1 MDKHIMT
8 SEQKFT
14 EETVLWVK
22 KHSPKHL
29 TFAITRPES
38 YRFAAGQF
46 ARLGFRVGEGYIWRA
61 YSVTSAEYDDVLAFF
76 VILIENGDISAHFA
90 KIQEGDTI
98 LLDKTAQGFFMPQR
112 FPDGRD
118 LIMLSTGSGIAPF
131 LSMLHQ
137 PEIWQRFD
145 TLALAHCVSHR
156 SDLIF
161 NDEIAQFAE
170 HPLVGEYFARLRFVP
185 MTTRENDAETL
196 HFRLPESLRNGS
208 LAQAFGLDFDKAHS
222 RFMICGNP
230 EMVQDTFKTLLDMG
244 FAMHRNKLA
253 GQIILENGF

>member
-1 MDKHIMT
+1 MIN
-8 SEQKFT
+8 EQKFT
-14 EETVLWVK
+14 EEKIVWVK
-22 KHSPKHL
+22 QHSPKHL
-29 TFAITRPES
+29 TFAITRPEN

-46 ARLGFRVGEGYIWRA
+46 SRLGFREGEGYIWRA
-61 YSVTSAEYDDVLAFF
+61 YSITSAEYAEELEFF
-76 VILIENGDISAHFA
+76 VILIEDGAMSRYFA
-90 KIQEGDTI
+90 QIQAGSTV

-131 LSMLHQ
+131 LSMLQQ

-145 TLALAHCVSHR
+145 TLALVHSVSYR

-161 NDEIAQFAE
+161 NDFIAKLSE
-170 HPLVGEYFARLRFVP
+170 HPLVGEYIEKLRFVP
-185 MTTRENDAETL
+185 ITTRENDAETL
-196 HFRLPESLRNGS
+196 HFRLPESLKNGS
-208 LAQAFGLDFDKAHS
+208 LAQALGLEFSREHS

-230 EMVQDTFKTLLDMG
+230 EMVQDTFKTLLEQG

>member
-1 MDKHIMT
+1 MIN
-8 SEQKFT
+8 EQKFT
-14 EETVLWVK
+14 EEKIVWVK
-22 KHSPKHL
+22 QHSPKHL
-29 TFAITRPES
+29 TFAITRPEN

-46 ARLGFRVGEGYIWRA
+46 SRLGFREGEGYIWRA
-61 YSVTSAEYDDVLAFF
+61 YSVTSAEYAEELEFF
-76 VILIENGDISAHFA
+76 VILIEDGAMSRYFA
-90 KIQEGDTI
+90 QIQAGSTV

-131 LSMLHQ
+131 LSMLQQ

-145 TLALAHCVSHR
+145 TLALVHSVSYR

-161 NDEIAQFAE
+161 NDFIAKLSE
-170 HPLVGEYFARLRFVP
+170 HPLVGEYVEKLRFVP
-185 MTTRENDAETL
+185 ITTRENDAETL
-196 HFRLPESLRNGS
+196 HFRLPESLKNGS
-208 LAQAFGLDFDKAHS
+208 LAQALGLTFSREHS

-230 EMVQDTFKTLLDMG
+230 EMVQDTFKTLLEQG

>member
-1 MDKHIMT
+1 MIN
-8 SEQKFT
+8 EQKFT
-14 EETVLWVK
+14 EEKIVWVK
-22 KHSPKHL
+22 QHSPKHL
-29 TFAITRPES
+29 TFAITRPEN

-46 ARLGFRVGEGYIWRA
+46 SRLGFREGEGYIWRA
-61 YSVTSAEYDDVLAFF
+61 YSVTSAEYAEELEFF
-76 VILIENGDISAHFA
+76 VILIEDGAMSRYFA
-90 KIQEGDTI
+90 QIQAGSTV

-112 FPDGRD
+112 FPDGGD

-131 LSMLHQ
+131 LSMLQQ

-145 TLALAHCVSHR
+145 TLALVHSVSYQ

-161 NDEIAQFAE
+161 NNFIAKLSE
-170 HPLVGEYFARLRFVP
+170 HPLVGEYVEKLRFVP
-185 MTTRENDAETL
+185 ITTRENDAETL
-196 HFRLPESLRNGS
+196 HFRLPESLKNGS
-208 LAQAFGLDFDKAHS
+208 LAQALGLEFSREHS

-230 EMVQDTFKTLLDMG
+230 EMVQDTFKTLLEQG

>member
-1 MDKHIMT
+1 MIN
-8 SEQKFT
+8 EQKFT
-14 EETVLWVK
+14 EEKIVWVK
-22 KHSPKHL
+22 QHSPKHL
-29 TFAITRPES
+29 TFAITRPEN

-46 ARLGFRVGEGYIWRA
+46 SRLGFREGEGYIWRA
-61 YSVTSAEYDDVLAFF
+61 YSITSAEYAEELEFF
-76 VILIENGDISAHFA
+76 VILIEDGAMSRYFA
-90 KIQEGDTI
+90 QIQAGSTV

-131 LSMLHQ
+131 LSMLQQ

-145 TLALAHCVSHR
+145 TLALVHSVSYR

-161 NDEIAQFAE
+161 NDFIAKLSE
-170 HPLVGEYFARLRFVP
+170 HPLVGEYVEKLRFVP
-185 MTTRENDAETL
+185 ITTRENDAETL
-196 HFRLPESLRNGS
+196 HFRLPESLKNGS
-208 LAQAFGLDFDKAHS
+208 LAQALGLEFSREHS

-230 EMVQDTFKTLLDMG
+230 EMVQDTFKTLLEQG
-244 FAMHRNKLA
+244 FVMHRNKLA

>member
-1 MDKHIMT
+1 MIN
-8 SEQKFT
+8 EQKFT
-14 EETVLWVK
+14 EEKIVWVK
-22 KHSPKHL
+22 QHSPKHL
-29 TFAITRPES
+29 TFAITRPEN

-46 ARLGFRVGEGYIWRA
+46 SRLGFREGEGYIWRA
-61 YSVTSAEYDDVLAFF
+61 YSITSAEYAEELEFF
-76 VILIENGDISAHFA
+76 VILIEDGAMSRYFA
-90 KIQEGDTI
+90 QIQAGSTV

-131 LSMLHQ
+131 LSMLQQ

-145 TLALAHCVSHR
+145 TLSLVHSVSYQ

-161 NDEIAQFAE
+161 NDFIVKLSE
-170 HPLVGEYFARLRFVP
+170 HPLVGEYVEKLRFVP
-185 MTTRENDAETL
+185 ITTRENDAETL
-196 HFRLPESLRNGS
+196 HFRLPESLKNGS
-208 LAQAFGLDFDKAHS
+208 LAQALGLTFSREHS

-230 EMVQDTFKTLLDMG
+230 EMVQDTFKTLLEQG